1 MNAHTQ
7 DRDYAFG
14 IGLLTGAIVGA
25 GLAMW
30 LVPRLRSELR
40 ERMTDS
46 ARSLG
51 QRASEQ
57 YQHAS
62 THLGDAVDELTRK
75 GQGVRDDLAE
85 AVVRGAHEV
94 ERYAVAA
101 NSDRVSEARRHSA
114 SASTRHGG

>member
-14 IGLLTGAIVGA
+14 IGLLTGTFVGGGFA
-25 GLAMW
+25 VW
-30 LVPRLRSELR
+30 LIPRLRSELR

-51 QRASEQ
+51 KRASEQ

-62 THLGDAVDELTRK
+62 TYVGDAVDELTRK
-75 GQGVRDDLAE
+75 GQVVRDDLAE
-85 AVVRGAHEV
+85 AVARGAHEV
-94 ERYAVAA
+94 ERYAIAA

-114 SASTRHGG
+114 S